1 MLPVPRL
8 LFLVPCTFFLHL
20 ASCASILY
28 LVPSIIME
36 KKFEF
41 SYEVFNGIDELSEKD
56 ASLLKEARDVTK
68 HAYAPYSNF
77 HVGAAAKL
85 ANGETLSGTNQENA
99 SYPVGIC
106 AERVLLS
113 TISSLFPETPID
125 SMAVS
130 YQSDSVK
137 SDHPISPCGM
147 CRQFLQ
153 EFEQRV
159 GPIRLILGGMEGKIF
174 IIQSASQLLPL
185 AFTSE
190 ELG

>member
-1 MLPVPRL
+1 MQR
-8 LFLVPCTFFLHL
+8 TFQ
-20 ASCASILY
+20 
-28 LVPSIIME
+28 
-36 KKFEF
+36 F
-41 SYEVFNGIDELSEKD
+41 SYEVFDSIDELNEKD
-56 ASLLKEARDVTK
+56 AELLREARDITRQ
-68 HAYAPYSNF
+68 AYAPYSKF
-77 HVGAAAKL
+77 HVGAAAR
-85 ANGETLSGTNQENA
+85 LSNSEILTGTNQENA

-106 AERVLLS
+106 AERTLLS
-113 TISSLFPETPID
+113 AISSLYPDMPID

-130 YQSDSVK
+130 YNSEAVK

-159 GPIRLILGGMEGKIF
+159 GTIRLILGGMEGKVF
-174 IIQSASQLLPL
+174 IISSASQLLPL

>member
-1 MLPVPRL
+1 VQGTRFEIRHLR
-8 LFLVPCTFFLHL
+8 LVPCP
-20 ASCASILY
+20 LY
-28 LVPSIIME
+28 LYFIME

-41 SYEVFNGIDELSEKD
+41 SYEVFNSIDELNEKD
-56 ASLLKEARDVTK
+56 AELLRTARDITRQ
-68 HAYAPYSNF
+68 AYAPYSKF
-77 HVGAAAKL
+77 HVGAAARL
-85 ANGETLSGTNQENA
+85 SNGEMLTGTNQENA

-113 TISSLFPETPID
+113 TISSLHPDTSID

-130 YQSDSVK
+130 YNSASIK

-153 EFEQRV
+153 EYEQRV
-159 GPIRLILGGMEGKIF
+159 GSIRLILGGMEGKIF
-174 IIQSASQLLPL
+174 IISSASLLLPL

>member
-1 MLPVPRL
+1 MKQ
-8 LFLVPCTFFLHL
+8 
-20 ASCASILY
+20 
-28 LVPSIIME
+28 

-41 SYEVFNGIDELSEKD
+41 SFEVYAGIDELNAEDRQLLTD
-56 ASLLKEARDVTK
+56 ARNVTDK
-68 HAYAPYSNF
+68 AYAPYSNF

-85 ANGETLSGTNQENA
+85 ENGKIVTGTNQENA

-113 TISSLFPETPID
+113 AISSLHPGLAIE

-130 YQSDSVK
+130 YQSKKMK

-147 CRQFLQ
+147 CRQALQ
-153 EFEQRV
+153 EFEGRT
-159 GPIRLILGGMEGKIF
+159 GKPIRLILAGMEGEIY
-174 IIQSASQLLPL
+174 IINSASQLLPL
-185 AFTSE
+185 AFRSE